1 MLPAP
6 PSSPVL
12 FHLGALSIRWYG
24 VTLALA
30 LVAGL
35 ALSYWLWRRAK
46 RIDDQ
51 LFDLAFWV
59 VLAGFVGGRLYHV
72 LNEWPSYRAHPG
84 EIIAVWH
91 GGLAIHGALLL
102 GALALWLYTRRA
114 RLPFLSTL
122 DLLAPGVALGQAIGR
137 FGNYVNQELFGK
149 PTTLPWGL
157 PVDLAHRPAGFETF
171 ATFHPTFLY
180 ESVGDIALAIG
191 LTIWLVRGRPRP
203 GTVFLVYLALTS
215 VVRAATELLR
225 IDRVPLVGDIRLPL
239 LVSIFIALTATI
251 LLITLRR
258 RKPSEI

>member
-35 ALSYWLWRRAK
+35 ALSYWLWRKAK
-46 RIDDQ
+46 RVDDQ

-114 RLPFLSTL
+114 RLPFMRTL

-137 FGNYVNQELFGK
+137 FGNYINQEL
-149 PTTLPWGL
+149 
-157 PVDLAHRPAGFETF
+157 LA
-171 ATFHPTFLY
+171 
-180 ESVGDIALAIG
+180 D
-191 LTIWLVRGRPRP
+191 RPRYRGGYRLIWRTDP
-203 GTVFLVYLALTS
+203 PATKHSPHFTPPSFTNPLATLHS
-215 VVRAATELLR
+215 LLH
-225 IDRVPLVGDIRLPL
+225 
-239 LVSIFIALTATI
+239 
-251 LLITLRR
+251 
-258 RKPSEI
+258 